1 MRTLLSLL
9 SPVWLQRIT
18 LRASGLVRTD
28 TQTGG
33 QLNCPPGCLD
43 VSTSTAH
50 RHINVVPPLTPFGVA
65 RLLPCLAHPLPSTSS
80 LWYAGAVA
88 GKQLDPHS
96 ARLLGHASHVSSELQ
111 RAVPSAPRVPR
122 GHAAC
127 TAKPR
132 AKTAALA
139 DAGSKA
145 AHVTLEVSAATCLSS
160 SPALAATAFRPSSH
174 PARIPAELCLTL
186 LLCPSAAFYSQ
197 QLYHN
202 FPTPCLHCVDG
213 DGAQQQH
220 DAAPA
225 VHVRRKHSLPSLR
238 HMQPQ
243 PRGSSLLLVR
253 LHCTTFPVIG
263 CKHKLHWAC
272 SASCDPPAFPLRM
285 CNACL
290 LLSIP
295 YTIGVWCAS
304 AR

>member
-1 MRTLLSLL
+1 M
-9 SPVWLQRIT
+9 
-18 LRASGLVRTD
+18 
-28 TQTGG
+28 
-33 QLNCPPGCLD
+33 
-43 VSTSTAH
+43 STSTAH
-50 RHINVVPPLTPFGVA
+50 RHINVVPPLTPLGVA

-80 LWYAGAVA
+80 LWHAGAVA

-186 LLCPSAAFYSQ
+186 LLCPSAAFSSI

-202 FPTPCLHCVDG
+202 FRRHVIIAWMVMVHSNNMTQHQHYTSAVSTAYPPCATCNRSLV
-213 DGAQQQH
+213 GA
-220 DAAPA
+220 
-225 VHVRRKHSLPSLR
+225 VFSSYGCTVLR
-238 HMQPQ
+238 F
-243 PRGSSLLLVR
+243 L
-253 LHCTTFPVIG
+253 
-263 CKHKLHWAC
+263 
-272 SASCDPPAFPLRM
+272 
-285 CNACL
+285 
-290 LLSIP
+290 
-295 YTIGVWCAS
+295 
-304 AR
+304 